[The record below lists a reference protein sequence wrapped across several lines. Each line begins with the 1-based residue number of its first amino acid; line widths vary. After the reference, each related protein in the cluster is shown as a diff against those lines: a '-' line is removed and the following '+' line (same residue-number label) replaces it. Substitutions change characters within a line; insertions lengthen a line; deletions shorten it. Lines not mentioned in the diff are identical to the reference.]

1 MNDGYVYCWRDFG
14 VWWIKYK
21 LGPVELPWVDHRPI
35 FVLFQ
40 YLQYKVMEEDI
51 HLTCLDVTMQFYFD
65 VHNYSSDG

>member
-1 MNDGYVYCWRDFG
+1 MDMFTVGEILGFG
-14 VWWIKYK
+14 ESNTSFVPI
-21 LGPVELPWVDHRPI
+21 ELPWVDHRPI